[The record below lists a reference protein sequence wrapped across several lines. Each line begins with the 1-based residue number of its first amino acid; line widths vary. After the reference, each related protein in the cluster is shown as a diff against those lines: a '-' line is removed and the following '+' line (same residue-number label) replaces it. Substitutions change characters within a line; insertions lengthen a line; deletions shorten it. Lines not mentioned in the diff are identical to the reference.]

1 MFKFNILFT
10 VSLIVFSLPTL
21 SHSQTRT
28 LTYAS
33 HSHGDYA
40 SHTHQVV
47 IKDFDPDAFDPADY
61 SDPHDHDNDHSD
73 VGKKSEGTHSH
84 TFEHSH
90 GEYPSHTHR
99 GTHSHTNPG
108 ATHSDPHDIDSSHTH
123 VGKKVVID
131 PVKKTVTFDPHRH
144 DDYVWHTH
152 TGSYTGN
159 SVDVNNPHDHDND
172 HSNVDRIP
180 PEPPEGST
188 PGTPKETP
196 KETPGGTTGGTGET
210 EDGQGGSPGGNPE
223 PRPGKAG
230 TGPSPVTPQPEPTP
244 TPEPTADPKR
254 VLATEWILVDNGR
267 SVPQWIEIWNNN
279 PVEIDLTGWKFHYV
293 SFENFKTKEKIV
305 TLTEFS
311 IPAGEAVI
319 LASHATEKKTV
330 APEQVYNL
338 NIGYVLKT
346 GWKLTTADGIVVHAI
361 GETFTGIERTRP
373 QAGTIEGNFRTPSRI
388 SHKNYP
394 SDAPETPHYYG
405 HAGDQAHPA
414 HHALVRAAPS
424 LSRPKQI
431 TLWGHLK
438 RRR

>member
-28 LTYAS
+28 FTFAA
-33 HSHGDYA
+33 HSHGDYI
-40 SHTHQVV
+40 SHMHQVV
-47 IKDFDPDAFDPADY
+47 IENFDLDTFDPADY
-61 SDPHDHDNDHSD
+61 SDPHDHDSDHSD

-90 GEYPSHTHR
+90 DDYPSHTHR
-99 GTHSHTNPG
+99 GTHTHENPG
-108 ATHSDPHDIDSSHTH
+108 ETHSDPHDVDNDHSN

-159 SVDVNNPHDHDND
+159 SVDVNHPHDVDND
-172 HSNVDRIP
+172 HSNVGRTTQNGGGG
-180 PEPPEGST
+180 ET
-188 PGTPKETP
+188 PATEETSGDGTPPTEETTQNGAGDGTPPGAGRSETP
-196 KETPGGTTGGTGET
+196 LTT
-210 EDGQGGSPGGNPE
+210 
-223 PRPGKAG
+223 
-230 TGPSPVTPQPEPTP
+230 VTPQPEPIAAS
-244 TPEPTADPKR
+244 ADPKR
-254 VLATEWILVDNGR
+254 VLATEWILVDHGR

-330 APEQVYNL
+330 TPEKIYNL

-394 SDAPETPHYYG
+394 SNDPETPHYYG
-405 HAGDQAHPA
+405 HTGDQAHPA
-414 HHALVRAAPS
+414 HHAPVRAAPS

-431 TLWGHLK
+431 TVWGHLK